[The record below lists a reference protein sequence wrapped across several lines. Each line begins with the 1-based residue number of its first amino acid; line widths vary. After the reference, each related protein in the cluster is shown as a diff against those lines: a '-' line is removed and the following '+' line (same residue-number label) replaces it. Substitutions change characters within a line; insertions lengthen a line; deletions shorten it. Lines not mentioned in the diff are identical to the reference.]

1 MNHIICWKKRLGKKA
16 VFILQLLLL
25 FLAITFMFS
34 YNTFGLPRN
43 KLCAALHKTLHFF
56 PKPYEQLICHFS
68 PVQHTTS
75 SGNGM
80 TDDVTRYIKHLLLI
94 TLLNMWIPDATQPLA
109 VRTAA
114 LLSLICT
121 AATALHG
128 DRWLY
133 CSHCKCAWIIILIR
147 PWQQRIWI
155 SSASIHQKHYSTTT
169 THTTPL
175 CNWCRFH
182 KLMFRNPAIT
192 L

>member
-16 VFILQLLLL
+16 VFILQLLSL

-43 KLCAALHKTLHFF
+43 KLCTALHKTLHFF

-128 DRWLY
+128 DGWLY

-147 PWQQRIWI
+147 PWQLYCGYIYYFLIILAVSINPQRIWI
-155 SSASIHQKHYSTTT
+155 SSNSPKTLQYYN
-169 THTTPL
+169 HTY
-175 CNWCRFH
+175 NSF
-182 KLMFRNPAIT
+182 M
-192 L
+192 